1 LSMLRIRN
9 YNYNQSPSIQEF
21 EAGGIHP
28 YHEILY
34 IHTGK
39 VQLNWLQQSYEV
51 SAPALFIL
59 SANTPHRLIQK
70 SVQFA
75 YYYLELECSEMS
87 LFPTIAEAKL
97 WNALQGNL
105 EQTSPVVRLIIE
117 SAELLGSLIKQN
129 LSFPVKI
136 FETIASHDIHKVIL
150 LIKHLLQTMV
160 NPISQQMLAD
170 EKHSFKQAIIETL
183 MRYMETFYLED
194 ITLKT
199 LVDQVHLNPSYLIRL
214 FREVHDMTPFQY
226 LNTLRMNAAVS
237 YLKESNLTIQEISIL
252 SGYGSIHYFSR
263 LFKKKYGISPS
274 IWREQC

>member
-1 LSMLRIRN
+1 M
-9 YNYNQSPSIQEF
+9 QEF

-28 YHEILY
+28 YHELLY
-34 IHTGK
+34 IQTGK
-39 VQLNWLQQSYEV
+39 VQLTWLHQTYEV

-59 SANTPHRLIQK
+59 SANTPHRMVQK
-70 SVQFA
+70 SVQYA
-75 YYYLELECSEMS
+75 YYYLELESAEES
-87 LFPTIAEAKL
+87 LFPAIAEARI

-105 EQTSPVVRLIIE
+105 EMTSAVVRLIID
-117 SAELLGSLIKQN
+117 SAELLGSLIKQKQA
-129 LSFPVKI
+129 FPVKA
-136 FETIASHDIHKVIL
+136 FETIASHDINKIII

-160 NPISQQMLAD
+160 NPNSQQMLAD

-194 ITLKT
+194 VTLKT

-237 YLKESNLTIQEISIL
+237 YLQESKLTIQEISSL

-274 IWREQC
+274 LWREKN